1 MQGKSF
7 EIRYGWKSALLGLL
21 GIAMGIGAIAGAPGL
36 ARMECHGRNAWFC
49 ELLLNLPETGRIIF
63 WGLSGLFFLL
73 GATIILYRVLK
84 AVPAVRL
91 DRNGIS
97 FHQGSSVFV
106 PWAEVA
112 SLSLSRRWMELKV
125 EHPVEIRLF
134 AVWPRH
140 RSKFAIPYSGG
151 RAYVDGK
158 RMSGSAR
165 DAFGEWLDGMKP
177 GIPVS

>member
-1 MQGKSF
+1 MPGSKL

-49 ELLLNLPETGRIIF
+49 ELLLNLPETGRIVF
-63 WGLSGLFFLL
+63 WAASGLFFLF
-73 GATIILYRVLK
+73 GATVILYRVLR
-84 AVPAVRL
+84 AVPALCL

-106 PWAEVA
+106 PWAEVT
-112 SLSLSRRWMELKV
+112 SLSLSRRWVELQMKR
-125 EHPVEIRLF
+125 PVEIRLF

-140 RSKFAIPYSGG
+140 RNKFVIPYSGG

-165 DAFGEWLDGMKP
+165 DVLGEWIDRVKQG
-177 GIPVS
+177 VSVS